1 MKKII
6 PSMLIVMFL
15 FITISTT
22 YAESQEVTT
31 NQIIEITTK
40 DSYIS
45 VKEMLTIQGDSE
57 EIYTVIPFWIQSG
70 ANEISILIN
79 SNEVEFSSIG
89 NQYISNI
96 TALNITQSSALNIE
110 LTYQLE
116 KTIEKFDKTVLRNT
130 SLISIDFDKINLF
143 SGNNWVSG
151 NSISLK
157 LYKPP
162 ETPLSSYIII
172 AIVLFII
179 LLVVST
185 LYIFRRKSV
194 TKVKETA
201 GESKELL
208 TTKKTLLMEVLKDIE
223 KKHRANQISDD
234 TYHKLKDQ
242 YKQQAV
248 ETMKKLEES

>member
-6 PSMLIVMFL
+6 TSVLIVML
-15 FITISTT
+15 TFITISTA
-22 YAESQEVTT
+22 YAESQEVTSDH
-31 NQIIEITTK
+31 IIKITTK

-45 VKEMLTIQGDSE
+45 VKEMLTVIGDSE
-57 EIYTVIPFWIQSG
+57 NIYTVIPFWIQSG

-79 SNEVEFSSIG
+79 SNEVKYSSIG

-96 TALNITQSSALNIE
+96 TSLNITQNSTLNIE
-110 LTYQLE
+110 LTYRLE
-116 KTIEKFDKTVLRNT
+116 KKIEKFDKTILRNT
-130 SLISIDFDKINLF
+130 SSISIDFDEINLF
-143 SGNNWVSG
+143 SGSNWVSG

-157 LYKPP
+157 LYKPS

-172 AIVLFII
+172 AIILFII
-179 LLVVST
+179 LLIVST
-185 LYIFRRKSV
+185 LYIFRKKSV
-194 TKVKETA
+194 TKVKEFK

-248 ETMKKLEES
+248 ETMKKLE